1 MLANLEAGGGLVH
14 SQRVLLAL
22 VDAGLV
28 RDEAYALVQRLA
40 LAAADGGTPFRDALA
55 ADPVVRE
62 RLGPERLAACFELAH
77 HLRSVDAIFARAE
90 EPRA

>member
-1 MLANLEAGGGLVH
+1 MDFAQL
-14 SQRVLLAL
+14 VLLAL
-22 VDAGLV
+22 IEAGLA
-28 RDEAYALVQRLA
+28 RDQASALVQRHA

-62 RLGPERLAACFELAH
+62 RMAPERLAACFDLAH

-90 EPRA
+90 EPRT